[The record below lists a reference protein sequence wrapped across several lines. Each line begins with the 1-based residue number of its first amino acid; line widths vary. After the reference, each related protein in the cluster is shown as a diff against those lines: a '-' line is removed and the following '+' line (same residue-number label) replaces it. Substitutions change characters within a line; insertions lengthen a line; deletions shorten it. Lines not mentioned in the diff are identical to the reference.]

1 MRLFVQVG
9 IASLCAVLV
18 AGSSGASAVSA
29 TEPGARSGSTGQS
42 RVAQRLVPGEV
53 VMLGDLHPGGG
64 SSMPP
69 SNFGSFWSAAGRV
82 FFGADDG
89 VHGKEPWVTDGSPGG
104 TVLVGDV
111 RPGPPGSNP
120 AYFTPSANGVVFM
133 TDDDRD
139 VGQIRVTTARGTGG
153 DVGATTLLAQGD
165 DVVSIHAASLGGL
178 ALLATSDFDQNPQL
192 WRSDGTIAGTV
203 PLKQHLT
210 LPDYISPIGDIA
222 LFVDAQ
228 NPLWRTDGT
237 VEGTWIIR
245 KWRDGPNGST
255 VLLRLTTVGKRVFFI
270 VSSVY
275 GIGAELWVSDG
286 TKRGTQLV
294 RDIRRGPRDS
304 EVGRLTPD
312 GRRLVFIAD
321 DGVHGPEVWRTDGR
335 PHGTVRLTDLPRGNI
350 GKLAPCGSA
359 LYFSASRGDG
369 AELYVRQHG
378 RVRRVAHVAEAP
390 RGLTCLGDS
399 LVFTA
404 DDGVHGR
411 ELYTLVS
418 PRSHP
423 ILHDLSPT
431 GSSNP
436 SRLFVAD
443 GSLYFVAND
452 GVHGTEPWRLA
463 G

>member
-9 IASLCAVLV
+9 IAGLCAVLV
-18 AGSSGASAVSA
+18 AGSTAAFATSA
-29 TEPGARSGSTGQS
+29 TEPGARSGSTAQS
-42 RVAQRLVPGEV
+42 SVAQRLGPGEL
-53 VMLGDLHPGGG
+53 VMLGDFHPGAGP
-64 SSMPP
+64 SMPP
-69 SNFGSFWSAAGRV
+69 SNFGAFWSADDRV

-89 VHGKEPWVTDGSPGG
+89 VHGREPFVTDGTPGG
-104 TVLVGDV
+104 TVLIGDV
-111 RPGPPGSNP
+111 RPGPAGSNP

-133 TDDDRD
+133 TDDDRE

-153 DVGATTLLAQGD
+153 DVGTTTLLAQGD
-165 DVVSIHAASLGGL
+165 DVVSLHAASLRGL

-192 WRSDGTIAGTV
+192 WRSDGTLAGTV

-237 VEGTWIIR
+237 VEGTRIIR
-245 KWRDGPNGST
+245 RWPDGPNGST
-255 VLLRLTTVGKRVFFI
+255 VLLRLTPVGRQVFFV
-270 VSSVY
+270 VSSVT

-286 TKRGTQLV
+286 TKRGTRLV
-294 RDIRRGPRDS
+294 RDIRRGPQDS
-304 EVGRLTPD
+304 EVSRLTQD

-321 DGVHGPEVWRTDGR
+321 DGVHGPEVWRTDGTQR
-335 PHGTVRLTDLPRGNI
+335 GTVRVTDLPGLYV

-359 LYFSASRGDG
+359 LYFSATSGHG
-369 AELYVRQHG
+369 TEVYVRQHG
-378 RVRRVAHVAEAP
+378 RVRRVAHVPDEP

-399 LVFTA
+399 LAFTA

-411 ELYTLVS
+411 ELYTLAS
-418 PRSHP
+418 PRSRP
-423 ILHDLSPT
+423 VLHDLSPT
-431 GSSNP
+431 GGSNP
-436 SRLFVAD
+436 NRLLVVD

-452 GVHGTEPWRLA
+452 GVHGDEPWRLA